1 WRSITP
7 GYLEALGIRLR
18 RGRRPDRGDVRHAGP
33 GNPPQPEIDVP
44 QAQWPSRSA
53 YLAIL
58 VDGDPAALTAAVRRE
73 IVALEPDAAI
83 ARERTMRR
91 VIDEYISPERLMSSL
106 LGAFA
111 VVALLLAAT
120 GPYGVIAYV
129 VSRRMR
135 EIGIRM
141 AVGARTA
148 DVVALVLREGTV
160 MVLAGAAVGLALAFA
175 VARALES
182 VLFGATSTDPLVFAG
197 VSSGCWSRP
206 RSPRA
211 SSRRCAPR
219 DWTRC
224 GRCAATRPRGAAA
237 GSSRTLRIRDRSS
250 SANSASRT
258 AVSGAG
264 GDGPRRSGSTARPP
278 PARPPAL
285 PPTAFGDDL
294 LDRQVV
300 RQHQLAGVRH
310 LTQLAGAVRRPDPE
324 RDPVRGIG
332 VDVPAP
338 GTAAGLAIELEF
350 LRPSETPSFPSA
362 TFPHGERRAGGR
374 TRPDD
379 AHLPSTPPQRT
390 RGPGTTRIPPASGP
404 DAGLFPP
411 CSLRAAT
418 VAAGRPAPSADVHQL
433 DVEDQRLARERMV
446 QVQRDRL
453 LIHGRDGGQRVL
465 PRRDLHGQH
474 LADLRVHVRGEL

>member
-1 WRSITP
+1 VLTAVTALLFGGAPALRASRADVANALRDSVGGTEGRPGTRLRRALVAGRIALALTLLVGAGLMVRSVIRLVEADPGFRADNVLTLEIALPRHEYASGEGIPDFQRRLMERVATLPGVRAAGMVNVLPMARSSPSVRFAIEGRAPTRPDEVLRAGWRSITP

-33 GNPPQPEIDVP
+33 ANPPQPEIDVP

-91 VIDEYISPERLMSSL
+91 VIDEYISPERLTSSL

-264 GDGPRRSGSTARPP
+264 GTVRAGPAQPPGPRQRG
-278 PARPPAL
+278 
-285 PPTAFGDDL
+285 
-294 LDRQVV
+294 
-300 RQHQLAGVRH
+300 
-310 LTQLAGAVRRPDPE
+310 RRPCP
-324 RDPVRGIG
+324 P
-332 VDVPAP
+332 
-338 GTAAGLAIELEF
+338 
-350 LRPSETPSFPSA
+350 RPSETIS
-362 TFPHGERRAGGR
+362 
-374 TRPDD
+374 
-379 AHLPSTPPQRT
+379 STARSSGSTSSPVF
-390 RGPGTTRIPPASGP
+390 GTSRS
-404 DAGLFPP
+404 
-411 CSLRAAT
+411 SL
-418 VAAGRPAPSADVHQL
+418 APS
-433 DVEDQRLARERMV
+433 
-446 QVQRDRL
+446 
-453 LIHGRDGGQRVL
+453 G
-465 PRRDLHGQH
+465 
-474 LADLRVHVRGEL
+474 VRIRSVIRSVG